1 MAKMLSLHRKETSS
15 MQSMIQIYF
24 NLETDRLVCIYIYNR
39 VLLYLYLE
47 IILFE
52 WFLIETYLII
62 IGCSCLWFVSYEG
75 DQWVLVVNE
84 GKLFWFL
91 HLFLFFFFFLLHTSV
106 NQHQLSGVLSLSSI
120 LATGFMTQTHVHKH
134 KHRSVVL
141 LLWKSWWF
149 WQKAFLSDA
158 NSWLLSGI
166 LMTYLIMLCFWLMTH
181 IMKAD
186 REEKYKC
193 YTQ

>member
-1 MAKMLSLHRKETSS
+1 MAKLLSLHRKETSS

-24 NLETDRLVCIYIYNR
+24 NLETDRLVYIYNR

-84 GKLFWFL
+84 GKCAKIVLISSLISF
-91 HLFLFFFFFLLHTSV
+91 LFLFFTTHKCESTSIKWRFKLKQYPGNRFHDTNTRAQTQTQV
-106 NQHQLSGVLSLSSI
+106 CSIVAVEIVMILTKSLSVWCK
-120 LATGFMTQTHVHKH
+120 LMA
-134 KHRSVVL
+134 VVRNTDDIFNNAL
-141 LLWKSWWF
+141 LLAHDSYHESR
-149 WQKAFLSDA
+149 QR
-158 NSWLLSGI
+158 
-166 LMTYLIMLCFWLMTH
+166 
-181 IMKAD
+181 
-186 REEKYKC
+186 REV
-193 YTQ
+193 